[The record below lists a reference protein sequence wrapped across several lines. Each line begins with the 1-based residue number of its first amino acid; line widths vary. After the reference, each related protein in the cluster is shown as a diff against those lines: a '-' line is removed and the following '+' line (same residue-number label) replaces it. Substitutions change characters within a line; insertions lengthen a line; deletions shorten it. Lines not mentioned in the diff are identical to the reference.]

1 MQSAPIIPLQIFKD
15 ILNPNIP
22 LPRFKRSVYITPPRN
37 SSKKTRPTFPRW
49 MRRSTRG
56 KNKRHIKRI
65 VTRAEAQGFFLPS
78 EVATL
83 RDGLNA
89 K

>member
-1 MQSAPIIPLQIFKD
+1 MKSTPLIPLKLFKD

-22 LPRFKRSVYITPPRN
+22 LPRFKRSSYIQPPNN
-37 SSKKTRPTFPRW
+37 SSKKTRPNFPRW
-49 MRRSTRG
+49 LRRSTRG

-65 VTRAEAQGFFLPS
+65 VTRAENQGFFLPS